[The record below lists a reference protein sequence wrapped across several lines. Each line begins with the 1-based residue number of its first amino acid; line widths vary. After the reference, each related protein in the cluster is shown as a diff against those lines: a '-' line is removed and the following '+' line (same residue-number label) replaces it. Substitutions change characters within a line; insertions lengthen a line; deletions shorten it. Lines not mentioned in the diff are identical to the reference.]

1 MKEKSNTIPPIKS
14 HPMVWFTADLH
25 FGHKNVL
32 KHCPK
37 RMELCGAKDE
47 NDIEAHDK
55 WLIELWNKTVGKKD
69 EVIIVGDF
77 SFLSTEDTKKLM
89 GKLNGNK
96 ILILGNHDKSSERMK
111 NYFNDVTQIKERTF
125 KASNYDFLDENLQI
139 YLCHYPLISWPAKD
153 HGALMVHGH
162 CHGNIDEFN
171 QSSKD
176 LRIDVGLDG
185 KLANY
190 NFVSLEQLYKAM
202 LDKITPHN
210 LLREYTH
217 YIFNELK
224 IGVI

>member
-1 MKEKSNTIPPIKS
+1 
-14 HPMVWFTADLH
+14 
-25 FGHKNVL
+25 
-32 KHCPK
+32 
-37 RMELCGAKDE
+37 MELCGAKDE

-139 YLCHYPLISWPAKD
+139 YLCHYPLISWPSKNY
-153 HGALMVHGH
+153 GALMVHGH

-190 NFVSLEQLYKAM
+190 NFVSLEHLYKAM

-210 LLREYTH
+210 LLREYAH

-224 IGVI
+224 DGII